1 MTTCYTSRFLL
12 FALLLYSSS
21 DVISALLFRGELESC
36 LSVPS
41 SNPSPVGDELRRL
54 SVDVKRAVVASI
66 LSCPEFLAFSSART
80 MAMGK
85 YTNTQLNKP
94 VSHISEYNVAITPQK
109 IQLHTKSTQSCTEVL
124 PAGRGGGRSHV
135 ARLNFKTSRVSV
147 YKCLSRIV
155 SSAITVAIWPR
166 EVVSCRDFILCT
178 VTSFWTM
185 SLVGIYPLAGPL
197 YWTALCLG

>member
-1 MTTCYTSRFLL
+1 MMTCYTSRFLL

-21 DVISALLFRGELESC
+21 DVISALLFRGELGSC

-80 MAMGK
+80 VAKGK

-94 VSHISEYNVAITPQK
+94 VSHISEYNVAITTQK
-109 IQLHTKSTQSCTEVL
+109 IQLHTRSTQSCTETL
-124 PAGRGGGRSHV
+124 PAGRGGGDGPMSPV
-135 ARLNFKTSRVSV
+135 WILKRLV
-147 YKCLSRIV
+147 
-155 SSAITVAIWPR
+155 
-166 EVVSCRDFILCT
+166 
-178 VTSFWTM
+178 
-185 SLVGIYPLAGPL
+185 
-197 YWTALCLG
+197 